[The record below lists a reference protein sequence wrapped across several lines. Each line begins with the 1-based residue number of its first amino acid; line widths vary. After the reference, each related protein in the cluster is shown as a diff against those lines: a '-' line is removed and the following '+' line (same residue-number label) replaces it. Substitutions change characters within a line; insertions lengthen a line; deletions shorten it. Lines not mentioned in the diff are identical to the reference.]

1 MGRLKKSEEPIEAT
15 EEPIENSVEV
25 AELEP
30 LQDEPVEK
38 PRRPKREK
46 SPAQIAAWDK
56 LQIINKK
63 KFEERKAAKER
74 GEPVVPH
81 GRNIDKQSKE
91 VLEKIDK
98 LENKVIAPPPVAEVS
113 SSSEAEEVEIKPPP
127 KKKVIKKKKRRI
139 VVEQDSSSSEEEIVI
154 SRRRRSKKINLPTP
168 SLPIDIPNDTPIEDT
183 DIQKERPHKPVQ
195 QEQKKYTPTEIL
207 RGLGL

>member
-1 MGRLKKSEEPIEAT
+1 MGRMKKSEEPLYAP
-15 EEPIENSVEV
+15 EEPIENFVEV

-30 LQDEPVEK
+30 ELDEPVEK

-46 SPAQIAAWDK
+46 SPAQIEAWNK

-74 GEPVVPH
+74 GEVVVPH

-91 VLEKIDK
+91 VLEKLDK
-98 LENKVIAPPPVAEVS
+98 LENKVIAPPLVEVETT
-113 SSSEAEEVEIKPPP
+113 SEEEEVEVKPPP

-154 SRRRRSKKINLPTP
+154 SRRRRSKIILPTP
-168 SLPIDIPNDTPIEDT
+168 SLPIDIPNDSLIENT
-183 DIQKERPHKPVQ
+183 DIQKERLHKPIQ

>member
-1 MGRLKKSEEPIEAT
+1 MGRMKSEKPIEAT

-46 SPAQIAAWDK
+46 SPAQIEAWNK

-91 VLEKIDK
+91 VLEKLDK

-113 SSSEAEEVEIKPPP
+113 SSEEEEVEVKPIP

-195 QEQKKYTPTEIL
+195 EEQKKYTPTEIL

>member
-1 MGRLKKSEEPIEAT
+1 MGRLKKSEEPIETT
-15 EEPIENSVEV
+15 EEPIENFVEV

-30 LQDEPVEK
+30 VLDEPVEK

-98 LENKVIAPPPVAEVS
+98 LENKVIAPPLVEVETT
-113 SSSEAEEVEIKPPP
+113 SEEEVEEVKPPP

>member
-30 LQDEPVEK
+30 ELDEPVEK

-98 LENKVIAPPPVAEVS
+98 LENKIIAPPVAEVS
-113 SSSEAEEVEIKPPP
+113 SSEEEEVEVKPPP

-139 VVEQDSSSSEEEIVI
+139 VVEQDSDSSEEEIVI
-154 SRRRRSKKINLPTP
+154 SRRRRSKKIILPTP
-168 SLPIDIPNDTPIEDT
+168 SLPIDIPNDSPIENT

-195 QEQKKYTPTEIL
+195 EEQKKYTPTEIL

>member
-91 VLEKIDK
+91 VLEKLDK
-98 LENKVIAPPPVAEVS
+98 LENKVIAPPLVEVETT
-113 SSSEAEEVEIKPPP
+113 SEEEEVEVKPIP

-195 QEQKKYTPTEIL
+195 EEQKKYTPTEIL

>member
-1 MGRLKKSEEPIEAT
+1 MGRFKKSEEPIEAT

-25 AELEP
+25 AELEL

-63 KFEERKAAKER
+63 KFEERKLAKER

-98 LENKVIAPPPVAEVS
+98 LENKIIAPPLV
-113 SSSEAEEVEIKPPP
+113 EVETTSEEEDIKPPP

-139 VVEQDSSSSEEEIVI
+139 VVEQDSSSSETEEIVI
-154 SRRRRSKKINLPTP
+154 SRRRRSKKIILPTP

-195 QEQKKYTPTEIL
+195 EQKKYTPTEIL

>member
-1 MGRLKKSEEPIEAT
+1 MGRLKKSEEPIETT
-15 EEPIENSVEV
+15 EEPIENFVEV

-30 LQDEPVEK
+30 VLDEPVEK

-74 GEPVVPH
+74 GEVVVPH

-98 LENKVIAPPPVAEVS
+98 LENKVIAPPLVEVETT
-113 SSSEAEEVEIKPPP
+113 SEEEVEEVKPPP